1 MNSPWKLLREEPYRL
16 FFPLGLLAGIYGV
29 LLWPLYYAGHLSFH
43 PGEAHTRLMIEGSL
57 GAAALCR
64 GGRKGHGLDAG
75 LQPPTTLQLSGDD

>member
-1 MNSPWKLLREEPYRL
+1 MENNERYVRESASLHE
-16 FFPLGLLAGIYGV
+16 GAAALAARCV
-29 LLWPLYYAGHLSFH
+29 DTS
-43 PGEAHTRLMIEGSL
+43 RLMIEGSL